1 MMATMFRFAAFVIL
15 AYQIVAAGSTYAQAK
30 TERRFG
36 VDNESENYP
45 QRTAKEALASVVKA
59 IDGRKYEY
67 LLAQLLDPAYV
78 DRRVQEHDG
87 NFRELVKETAER
99 FNADP
104 TILKEL
110 KRFAS
115 QAEWEEGEDTATA
128 RLKDVKGRAV
138 FLKKIDTRWY
148 MENRQKA
155 EPAPKEKEKD
165 K

>member
-15 AYQIVAAGSTYAQAK
+15 AAQVVATGSAQGQAK
-30 TERRFG
+30 TDRRFG
-36 VDNESENYP
+36 VDYESENYP
-45 QRTAKEALASVVKA
+45 QKTAKDALASVVKA

-67 LLAQLLDPAYV
+67 LLAQLLEPAYV
-78 DRRVQEHDG
+78 DRRVQDHDG

-115 QAEWEEGEDTATA
+115 EAQWEEGEDTATA
-128 RLKDVKGRAV
+128 RLKDVKARAV
-138 FLKKIDTRWY
+138 FLKKIDSRWY

-155 EPAPKEKEKD
+155 DAAPKEKD